1 MAEPLPGE
9 TIEQFRLRS
18 VELKVDAL
26 DDKVD
31 RKVDAVVV
39 KIDNALD
46 QLGKIG
52 LVQQQIINSTA
63 LRDSR
68 ASTLRVTLLGVAV
81 AAVLTVVGA
90 VIVNIITAAGH
101 LATTGVPT
109 P

>member
-52 LVQQQIINSTA
+52 AN
-63 LRDSR
+63 
-68 ASTLRVTLLGVAV
+68 RV
-81 AAVLTVVGA
+81 
-90 VIVNIITAAGH
+90 
-101 LATTGVPT
+101 
-109 P
+109 